1 MRQFHFIDKIIN
13 AADSIETYI
22 QGLSIE
28 EFKKS
33 RLIIDAVIWNLE
45 LIGETAKNIPIEE
58 KEDNPHIPWEKI
70 IGFRYTLINEYDN
83 LDLSEIWEIATVD
96 TITLRTKCAEIK
108 SK

>member
-1 MRQFHFIDKIIN
+1 MCQFHFIDKIIN
-13 AADSIETYI
+13 ASDTIETYT

-45 LIGETAKNIPIEE
+45 LIGEAAKNIPIEE
-58 KEDNPHIPWEKI
+58 KEDNPHIPWEKV

-83 LDLSEIWEIATVD
+83 LDLSEIWDIATVD
-96 TITLRTKCAEIK
+96 IITLRTKCAAIK

>member
-1 MRQFHFIDKIIN
+1 MCQLHFTDKIIN
-13 AADSIETYI
+13 AADSIETYTK
-22 QGLSIE
+22 GLSIE

-45 LIGETAKNIPIEE
+45 LIGEAAKTIPFEE
-58 KEDNPHIPWEKI
+58 KEDNPHIPWKKI

-83 LDLSEIWEIATVD
+83 LDLSKIWEIATVD
-96 TITLRTKCAEIK
+96 AIKLRTKCAAK

>member
-1 MRQFHFIDKIIN
+1 MCQLHFTDKIIN
-13 AADSIETYI
+13 GADSIEKYT

-45 LIGETAKNIPIEE
+45 LIGEAAKNIPIEVR
-58 KEDNPHIPWEKI
+58 EDNPLIPWEKI
-70 IGFRYTLINEYDN
+70 IGFGYTLINEYDN

-96 TITLRTKCAEIK
+96 TITLRTKCSAIK